1 MKRIT
6 LMCGEKEPEKFKQE
20 ILNAIHA
27 EDRMLRFR
35 MLKMY
40 RDGHQKEYPKDDW
53 KNVDRNKIHRVVA
66 ESGFWNVTM
75 VVLAVWRAE
84 EFPEIY

>member
-1 MKRIT
+1 MKHIT
-6 LMCGEKEPEKFKQE
+6 LVCGEKEPEKFKQD
-20 ILNAIHA
+20 ILNAIHS

-53 KNVDRNKIHRVVA
+53 KNVDRNKIYRVVVD
-66 ESGFWNVTM
+66 SGFWNVTM

>member
-1 MKRIT
+1 MKQIT
-6 LMCGEKEPEKFKQE
+6 LISGEKDPAHFKQE
-20 ILNAIHA
+20 ILDAIRS

-40 RDGHQKEYPKDDW
+40 RDGHQKEYPNDDW
-53 KNVDRNKIHRVVA
+53 KNVDRNKMYRVVA

-75 VVLAVWRAE
+75 VVLAVWDAR